1 MQVIK
6 RDLRR
11 GEGSTVGYSADK
23 TSSGG
28 LRWSPVLMCM
38 CTSTVPG
45 ASPKQMN
52 KRSKAKLSKLP
63 PNFVTIFV
71 VDRTNEVM
79 RAILNDVLIKGF
91 ESNESLILT
100 FKPLSPLRPASLTD
114 CRQSANKS
122 ISGSALTAESTVESV
137 SHLASYRATSRD
149 KPYKWPWHPK

>member
-1 MQVIK
+1 MVP
-6 RDLRR
+6 
-11 GEGSTVGYSADK
+11 
-23 TSSGG
+23 SSYVYVY
-28 LRWSPVLMCM
+28 PA
-38 CTSTVPG
+38 G

-52 KRSKAKLSKLP
+52 RRSKAKLSKLP

-114 CRQSANKS
+114 CRQSAAP
-122 ISGSALTAESTVESV
+122 ISQ
-137 SHLASYRATSRD
+137 
-149 KPYKWPWHPK
+149 